1 MTAAIV
7 SIGSVV
13 LGEIAFDPGI
23 HQQWR
28 ASLQQDVT
36 GWTWLYVNA
45 SAWAPWARAFRP
57 SPSFA
62 HVLEPTLAVLPA
74 LVSRSRRLP
83 GCYLGDDRVLARC
96 ASRREPP
103 QQQTCHPTDTS
114 GGVAC
119 ISVQRRRAGLD
130 LHFPDLHTASLGH
143 AYCPVVLCAPLAHG
157 TVVSA
162 AGHRIGRDVIS
173 PECSSNR
180 GTATPVEACT

>member
-83 GCYLGDDRVLARC
+83 G
-96 ASRREPP
+96 
-103 QQQTCHPTDTS
+103 
-114 GGVAC
+114 VAVTWAM
-119 ISVQRRRAGLD
+119 IAFWLVAL
-130 LHFPDLHTASLGH
+130 
-143 AYCPVVLCAPLAHG
+143 
-157 TVVSA
+157 
-162 AGHRIGRDVIS
+162 RDANHHN
-173 PECSSNR
+173 NR
-180 GTATPVEACT
+180 LATPLTQAAASPAFPCSADALV